1 MAIKIVVE
9 IEGTVD
15 SYTRNGF
22 EKMFDEIVAL
32 ADKSFAPLH
41 CWVRCRELQ
50 KKVELLDR

>member
-1 MAIKIVVE
+1 MSIKIVIE

-41 CWVRCRELQ
+41 CWISCNELQ